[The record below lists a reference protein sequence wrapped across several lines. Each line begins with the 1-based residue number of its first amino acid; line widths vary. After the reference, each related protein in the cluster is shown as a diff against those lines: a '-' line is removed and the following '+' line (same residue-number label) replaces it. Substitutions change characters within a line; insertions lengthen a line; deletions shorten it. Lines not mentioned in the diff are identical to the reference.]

1 MNLKLQVLR
10 LMTTILLSLGAMVFG
25 TEFKIKRQYK
35 LSEKSMNQVLIR
47 KNGIVEVQ
55 KLFYLNQ

>member
-1 MNLKLQVLR
+1 
-10 LMTTILLSLGAMVFG
+10 MTTILLSLGAMAFG